1 VSASTTIMPLK
12 SEQRTAAWNLRVVF
26 PTALYV
32 VGALVFF
39 RWQIFSNFDL
49 VFGELPDTNDVAFLH
64 EHIYRWLWV
73 VLIFCHH
80 RSFSM

>member
-1 VSASTTIMPLK
+1 MPLK